1 MLRVWCLIFV
11 AALSPAT
18 GSVSY
23 FHALGFSPQDGSPA
37 SESSARECNSHMFAP
52 NYAEEIGAFQ
62 GGSWAKFPI
71 RVWID
76 GATVRDKSELDGL
89 QKGLRSWSE
98 ATGGVLG
105 VSFTDN
111 RMRAQVEVKMVD
123 RLPGGR
129 RDLLLLGLSTI
140 QSVDGVTTG
149 ALLQIVHPSPAVLR
163 VMGTLGNVHL
173 RTALLT
179 QRIAAHEMG
188 HVLMGTADR
197 HPSASSS
204 VLQQDNITVMLPGAI
219 DVNTAKAKYCTLFS
233 AGVAAGA
240 GARPGR

>member
-1 MLRVWCLIFV
+1 MRRAHCVVLYIAWVL
-11 AALSPAT
+11 A
-18 GSVSY
+18 VSGMPRFY
-23 FHALGFSPQDGSPA
+23 HPSFEPQNNSTAGEQEPPG
-37 SESSARECNSHMFAP
+37 CNSQMFAP

-76 GATVRDKSELDGL
+76 AATVRDKSELEGL
-89 QKGLRSWSE
+89 QKGLRSWSG

-105 VSFTDN
+105 VSFTEN
-111 RMRAQVEVKMVD
+111 RMRAQVEVTMVD
-123 RLPGGR
+123 SLPGGR

-149 ALLQIVHPSPAVLR
+149 ARLQIVHPSPAVLR
-163 VMGTLGNVHL
+163 VMGTLANVHL
-173 RTALLT
+173 TNALMT

-197 HPSASSS
+197 HPSAASS
-204 VLQQDNITVMLPGAI
+204 VLQQDDVRVLLPSAI
-219 DVNTAKAKYCTLFS
+219 DINTAKAKYCTLFG
-233 AGVAAGA
+233 AGAAEAAGA
-240 GARPGR
+240 APAR